1 MKYFTI
7 AELTRTNHSENNIPD
22 ANEVNNLVTLVEKV
36 LDPAREEFG
45 EPIKVTS
52 GFRSQEVNRLVGG
65 AKSSQH
71 CKGQAAD
78 LTCSD
83 NRRLFRILAEM
94 EFDQLIYEFGDENQP
109 SWVHVSYVLGANRN
123 EILRARKSKG
133 RTSYEKIKI

>member
-7 AELTRTNHSENNIPD
+7 AELTRTNHSGNNIPD
-22 ANEVNNLVTLVEKV
+22 AKEVINLVTLVEKV

-52 GFRSQEVNRLVGG
+52 GFRSQEVNILVGG

-83 NRRLFRILAEM
+83 NKTLFRILAEM

-133 RTSYEKIKI
+133 KTSYEKIKI

>member
-7 AELTRTNHSENNIPD
+7 AELTRTSRSENNIPD

-71 CKGQAAD
+71 CKGQASD

-83 NRRLFRILAEM
+83 NRKLFRILAEM

-133 RTSYEKIKI
+133 KTSYEKIKI

>member
-7 AELTRTNHSENNIPD
+7 AELTRTNHSENNVPD
-22 ANEVNNLVTLVEKV
+22 AKEVNNLVILVEKV

-52 GFRSQEVNRLVGG
+52 GFRSQEVNRIVGG

-83 NRRLFRILAEM
+83 NRKLFRILAEM

>member
-7 AELTRTNHSENNIPD
+7 AELTRTNQKANNEITV
-22 ANEVNNLVTLVEKV
+22 EQGVNLRRLVEKV

-45 EPIKVTS
+45 GPIKVTS

-83 NRRLFRILAEM
+83 NKTLFRILAEM

-133 RTSYEKIKI
+133 KTSYEKIKI

>member
-7 AELTRTNHSENNIPD
+7 AELTRTNQKANNAITIEQGD
-22 ANEVNNLVTLVEKV
+22 NLKQLIEKV

-65 AKSSQH
+65 SKSSQH

-83 NRRLFRILAEM
+83 NKKLFRILAEM